1 MLLSLSLILLVGFGL
16 GSLLYRFGLPPL
28 LGMMLAGIILGP
40 FGFDVLSQEIL
51 MISPELRKMALIVIL
66 LRGGLTLNLRDL
78 KRVGRP
84 AALLCFVPALFE
96 IAAITLLAPVLFHIS
111 TLDAALMGSV
121 LAAVSPAVVVP
132 RMIEMIGNKK
142 GTNKSIPQMIMAGAS
157 VDDVFVIVVFTTLL
171 SFLLGEDPS
180 ITLQWIRVPVSI
192 LSGFLVGMIAGR
204 ILAKLF
210 QRVSIRDTAKVL
222 ILLSLSFL
230 FVTMEEAWP
239 MLPYSGL
246 LSVMTMG
253 ISFLGK
259 EPDRARRVHEKFS
272 KIWVAAEI
280 LLFVLVGSAIH
291 LPYLMEAGPLSAIL
305 ILCGLLFRFGGVW
318 VSTQGTLLNGRER
331 LFCGVAYMPKAT
343 VQAAIGSIPLT
354 MGLSSGNLI
363 LTVAVLSIFIT
374 APAGALG
381 IDHLQ
386 NRLLTHGDTP

>member
-132 RMIEMIGNKK
+132 RMIEMIGNQK

-180 ITLQWIRVPVSI
+180 MTLQWIRVPVSI
-192 LSGFLVGMIAGR
+192 LLGFLVGMIAGR

-210 QRVSIRDTAKVL
+210 QMVTIRDTAKVL

-259 EPDRARRVHEKFS
+259 EPERARRVHEKFS

-280 LLFVLVGSAIH
+280 LLFALVGSAIH
-291 LPYLMEAGPLSAIL
+291 LPYLMEAGPLSALL
-305 ILCGLLFRFGGVW
+305 ILFGLLFRFGGVW
-318 VSTQGTLLNGRER
+318 ASTQGTLLNGRER

-354 MGLSSGNLI
+354 LGLSSGNLI